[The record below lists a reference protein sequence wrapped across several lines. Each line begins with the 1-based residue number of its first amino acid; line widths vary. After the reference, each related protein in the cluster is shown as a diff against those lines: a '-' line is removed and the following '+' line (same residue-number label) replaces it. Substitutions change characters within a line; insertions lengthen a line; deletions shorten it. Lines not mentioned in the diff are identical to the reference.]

1 MVININR
8 SSVFHGKQMESGIDH
23 SKQIM
28 HFFDIIFIGSVS
40 CKKYGQVQSNG
51 TLMVLS
57 K

>member
-1 MVININR
+1 
-8 SSVFHGKQMESGIDH
+8 MESGIDH
-23 SKQIM
+23 SKQTM

-51 TLMVLS
+51 TLIVLS